1 MQVKSEVTKKL
12 TLCQQ
17 HLQALGVKRQT
28 PTEQS
33 RYLTDIA
40 MNFQKIAAEALSSN
54 YGRSDVFD
62 KNPRLR
68 LATAVVNR
76 SDLMSEAMASKGHTF
91 HFDSSET
98 DKVSDKRSNEWA
110 FKALDVAAIKLDGD
124 DDEPEGTLEVR
135 QVQDHPDLGDL
146 VQAPGKLPEPQRG
159 SIHGWLKEVYRG
171 ARGFELGTLNSSL
184 LAVTMKRQSRKW
196 TSLALGYI
204 ADIVTL
210 THHFVTDLLRVV
222 CPVERVQLGVMSLL
236 SDHLLEKY
244 RSAIAHV
251 NFLLEIELDGTPA
264 TLNHYFNDNLEKW

>member
-1 MQVKSEVTKKL
+1 MQVKSEVTKKF

-40 MNFQKIAAEALSSN
+40 MNFQKLAAEALSSN

-62 KNPRLR
+62 KNPTLR

-76 SDLMSEAMASKGHTF
+76 SDLMSEAIATKGHTF
-91 HFDSSET
+91 HFESSDME
-98 DKVSDKRSNEWA
+98 KGSHKSSDGGVW
-110 FKALDVAAIKLDGD
+110 KALDVAAIKHDD

-135 QVQDHPDLGDL
+135 QVQDHPELGDL
-146 VQAPGKLPEPQRG
+146 VHAPEKLPEPQGG
-159 SIHGWLKEVYRG
+159 SIHVWLKEVYRG
-171 ARGFELGTLNSSL
+171 ARGFELGTLNASL

-196 TSLALGYI
+196 KSLALGYI

-210 THHFVTDLLRVV
+210 THNFVTDLLRVV

-236 SDHLLEKY
+236 SDHLQEKY
-244 RSAIAHV
+244 RLAIAHV

-264 TLNHYFNDNLEKW
+264 TLNHYFNENLEKW